1 MLNNDE
7 ILKMI
12 EAFEKKMECIKKE
25 KSPWISVDDDLPKNM
40 DVVIC
45 LSKRATYQDIVTI
58 CFYDGDYKDF
68 SLSNLPGIPIK
79 VDYWMPIP
87 KSPKERP

>member
-1 MLNNDE
+1 MLNKDE

-12 EAFEKKMECIKKE
+12 EAFEKKMECIKEE

-79 VDYWMPIP
+79 VDYWMHIP
-87 KSPKERP
+87 KSP